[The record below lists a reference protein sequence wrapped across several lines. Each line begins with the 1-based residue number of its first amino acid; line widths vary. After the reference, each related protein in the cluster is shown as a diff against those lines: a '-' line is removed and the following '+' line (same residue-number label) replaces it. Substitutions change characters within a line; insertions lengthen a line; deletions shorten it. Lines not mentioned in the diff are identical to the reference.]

1 MRFVFLLAC
10 LIPCTL
16 VCAQDTEESSASSVA
31 EEVAATGAADTLK
44 TAQVPTEELDKKIDR
59 AKLFADFESMLKK
72 SSMIGTFTI
81 DGDNNNRRID
91 ERYDITKVVKQ
102 PNGDYWNFHSRIRY
116 GKWDV
121 TLPIPVEVKWAG
133 TTPVITV
140 DNLTIPGLGSAFDSR
155 IVIADGKYAGTWRHG
170 KVGGLMFGQIKKQ
183 ADLKEESEEN
193 EESSDE

>member
-1 MRFVFLLAC
+1 MRLVFLLAC
-10 LIPCTL
+10 LIPSTI
-16 VCAQDTEESSASSVA
+16 VFAQAA
-31 EEVAATGAADTLK
+31 EEATATSAADTSE
-44 TAQVPTEELDKKIDR
+44 TAKDPVAELDKKKIDK
-59 AKLFADFESMLKK
+59 AKLFADFESMLKE

-81 DGDNNNRRID
+81 DGDHDNRRIE
-91 ERYDITKVVKQ
+91 ERYDISKVVKQ

-183 ADLKEESEEN
+183 ADLKESKESEK
-193 EESSDE
+193 SAD

>member
-1 MRFVFLLAC
+1 MRLLILLLAC
-10 LIPCTL
+10 LVPSTI
-16 VCAQDTEESSASSVA
+16 VFAQETDEKVASSIATESSTADKTEAAKAASEVEDG
-31 EEVAATGAADTLK
+31 EEIDQ
-44 TAQVPTEELDKKIDR
+44 AQ
-59 AKLFADFESMLKK
+59 LFADFEAMLKE
-72 SSMIGTFTI
+72 SAMIGTFTI
-81 DGDNNNRRID
+81 DGDKEKRRIE
-91 ERYDITKVVKQ
+91 ERYDISKVVKQ

-183 ADLKEESEEN
+183 ADLKEAEER
-193 EESSDE
+193 EKSAD

>member
-1 MRFVFLLAC
+1 MRLLILLLAC
-10 LIPCTL
+10 LVPSTI
-16 VCAQDTEESSASSVA
+16 VFAQETDEKVASSVA
-31 EEVAATGAADTLK
+31 TESSTADKTEAAKAASEVEDGEEIDQ
-44 TAQVPTEELDKKIDR
+44 AQ
-59 AKLFADFESMLKK
+59 LFADFEAMLKE
-72 SSMIGTFTI
+72 SAMIGTFTI
-81 DGDNNNRRID
+81 DGDKEKRRIE
-91 ERYDITKVVKQ
+91 ERYDISKVVKQ

-183 ADLKEESEEN
+183 ADLKEAEER
-193 EESSDE
+193 EKSAD